1 MRKVSLRRKTKET
14 HIYIK
19 LNLDGKGKYKIETSN
34 PFFDHMLELFSFW
47 GLFNLEILASQ
58 FKEID
63 FHHLNEDIGIA
74 LGQAFFKILKKNKN
88 IKRYAS
94 KIIPM
99 DGSLVRLA
107 VDASGR
113 SGIYLELGKA
123 KKFFL
128 KNIENYNLNLL
139 RQFLKSFTD
148 NFKITLHIDILK
160 VDDPHHVMEAI
171 FKGLG
176 QALREALSPESKR
189 RLPSTKGKI

>member
-1 MRKVSLRRKTKET
+1 MRKISLQRKTKET
-14 HIYIK
+14 LIK
-19 LNLDGKGKYKIETSN
+19 INLVIEGKGRYKIRTTN

-47 GLFNLEILASQ
+47 GSFNLKLEAHQS
-58 FKEID
+58 KELD

-74 LGQAFFKILKKNKN
+74 LGQAFLKILKKEKN
-88 IKRYAS
+88 IKRYSS

-107 VDASGR
+107 LDISGR
-113 SGIYLELGKA
+113 PGIYLDLGKA

-139 RQFLKSFTD
+139 RQFLKAFTD
-148 NFKITLHIDILK
+148 NFKVTLHVDILK
-160 VDDPHHVMEAI
+160 ADDAHHVIEAI

-176 QALREALSPESKR
+176 QVVKEALSYESGRK
-189 RLPSTKGKI
+189 LPSTKGKL

>member
-1 MRKVSLRRKTKET
+1 MRKISLQRKTKET
-14 HIYIK
+14 LIK
-19 LNLDGKGKYKIETSN
+19 IDLVIEGKGRYKIRTTN

-47 GLFNLEILASQ
+47 GSFNLKLEAHQS
-58 FKEID
+58 KELD

-74 LGQAFFKILKKNKN
+74 LGQAFLKILKKEKN
-88 IKRYAS
+88 IKRYSS

-107 VDASGR
+107 LDISGR
-113 SGIYLELGKA
+113 PGIYLDLGKA

-139 RQFLKSFTD
+139 RQFLKAFTD
-148 NFKITLHIDILK
+148 NFKVTLHVDILK
-160 VDDPHHVMEAI
+160 ADDAHHVIEAI

-176 QALREALSPESKR
+176 QVVKEALSYESGRK
-189 RLPSTKGKI
+189 LPSTKGKL

>member
-1 MRKVSLRRKTKET
+1 MRKISLQRKTKET
-14 HIYIK
+14 LIK
-19 LNLDGKGKYKIETSN
+19 INLVIEGKGRYKIRTTN

-47 GLFNLEILASQ
+47 GSFNLKLEAHQS
-58 FKEID
+58 KELD

-74 LGQAFFKILKKNKN
+74 LGQAFLKILKKEKN
-88 IKRYAS
+88 IKRYSS

-107 VDASGR
+107 LDISGR
-113 SGIYLELGKA
+113 PGIYLDLGKA

-139 RQFLKSFTD
+139 RQFLKAFTD
-148 NFKITLHIDILK
+148 NFKVTLHVDILK
-160 VDDPHHVMEAI
+160 ADDAHHVIEAI

-176 QALREALSPESKR
+176 QVLKEALSCESGRK
-189 RLPSTKGKI
+189 LPSTKGKL